1 MVSLLFCHLKLS
13 GRVVGVK
20 SSQTSA
26 KMLKASK
33 SMQGPAGPEVL
44 ERQATLTATVAPF
57 LPAPPVKI
65 LSMVPSDLKSE
76 YRPQAPPTIV
86 VS

>member
-1 MVSLLFCHLKLS
+1 MH
-13 GRVVGVK
+13 GTARHG
-20 SSQTSA
+20 
-26 KMLKASK
+26 KARQDILD
-33 SMQGPAGPEVL
+33 M
-44 ERQATLTATVAPF
+44 QATLTATVAPF

-76 YRPQAPPTIV
+76 YRPQTPPTIV